1 MNKKKY
7 NLSKNIKSKNYLLK
21 EKEKERKSNSQSPPK
36 NNIKIH
42 NKIKEKKL
50 LINLDDTL
58 IHYSDNMN
66 YYSDLTISQE
76 IINENNQKI
85 KKKIYIN
92 FHPGSIP
99 FIEEISY
106 YYEIL
111 IFTNLTSSIAE
122 PILNSIDPNNRIDY
136 KFYLDNCNLVSEKK
150 IMKNLNHFG
159 EEKNIILLDNSY
171 PPIYNESN
179 RIPIKNWIDDCND
192 LELYK
197 LIPILKNLNGFY
209 DVKTEIYQFVQNN
222 TFIWG
227 KAINWIKENLLNTT
241 YLNDVEN
248 VLKME
253 KTNFD
258 IQVSSQRNREN
269 NENKIFNTCNTISD
283 IYEELNKS
291 INFNLFDKNVNDIKD
306 IDKINKKN
314 NNLHEKKNN
323 NDFIKI
329 TNNFIYNNDLNSKN
343 GNDDNNDFDKD
354 YCFNRL
360 VTEED
365 KSYKKQINKFINNQN
380 EKNNF
385 RNEKKDNFRRC
396 NSMTKKKFHLIKKPI
411 LSSLKGII
419 MKKNIQ
425 DNKNFNTSQDNVL
438 FLKLKNQKN
447 IKQNIKNSKIHLSQD
462 KIQKNNP
469 YKFITKIQNKNTN
482 KHFNSNVVFK
492 KRGNHFSSYSINLN
506 NNSQC

>member
-7 NLSKNIKSKNYLLK
+7 NLSKYIKSKNYLLK
-21 EKEKERKSNSQSPPK
+21 AKEKERKSNSQSPPK
-36 NNIKIH
+36 NNIKIQ

-58 IHYSDNMN
+58 IHYSDNIIYN
-66 YYSDLTISQE
+66 SDLTIIQE
-76 IINENNQKI
+76 IVNENNKKI

-92 FHPGSIP
+92 FHPGTIP

-106 YYEIL
+106 YYEIS
-111 IFTNLTSSIAE
+111 IFTNLISSIGE
-122 PILNSIDPNNRIDY
+122 PILNSIDPHNRIDY
-136 KFYLDNCNLVSEKK
+136 KFYLDNCNLVSEKT
-150 IMKNLNHFG
+150 IMKNLNNFG

-179 RIPIKNWIDDCND
+179 RIPIKNWFDDSND

-209 DVKTEIYQFVQNN
+209 DVKTEICQFVQNN

-258 IQVSSQRNREN
+258 IQVSSQRNRDN

-283 IYEELNKS
+283 IYEDLNKS
-291 INFNLFDKNVNDIKD
+291 INFNIFDKNINDSKEL
-306 IDKINKKN
+306 DKINKKN
-314 NNLHEKKNN
+314 NNLYGKKNN

-329 TNNFIYNNDLNSKN
+329 TNNFIYNNDLISKN
-343 GNDDNNDFDKD
+343 GNDDNDFDKD
-354 YCFNRL
+354 YSFNRL

-365 KSYKKQINKFINNQN
+365 KNYKKNLSKFINHPN
-380 EKNNF
+380 EKINYGNG
-385 RNEKKDNFRRC
+385 KKDNFRRC
-396 NSMTKKKFHLIKKPI
+396 NSMTKKKFYLIKKPI
-411 LSSLKGII
+411 LSSLKGRI
-419 MKKNIQ
+419 MKKTIQ
-425 DNKNFNTSQDNVL
+425 DNKKLNTSQDNAL
-438 FLKLKNQKN
+438 FQKLKNKKN
-447 IKQNIKNSKIHLSQD
+447 VKQNIKNSKIHLSQD

-469 YKFITKIQNKNTN
+469 YKFITKTQNKNIN
-482 KHFNSNVVFK
+482 KNINSNLVFK

>member
-7 NLSKNIKSKNYLLK
+7 NLSKYIKSKNYLLK
-21 EKEKERKSNSQSPPK
+21 AKEKERKSNSQSPPK
-36 NNIKIH
+36 NNIKIQ

-58 IHYSDNMN
+58 IHYSDNIIYN
-66 YYSDLTISQE
+66 SDLTIIQE
-76 IINENNQKI
+76 IVNENNKKI

-92 FHPGSIP
+92 FHPGTIP

-106 YYEIL
+106 YYEIS
-111 IFTNLTSSIAE
+111 IFTNLISSIGE
-122 PILNSIDPNNRIDY
+122 PILNSIDPHNRIDY
-136 KFYLDNCNLVSEKK
+136 KFYLDNCNLVSEKT
-150 IMKNLNHFG
+150 IMKNLNNFG

-179 RIPIKNWIDDCND
+179 RIPIKNWFDDSND

-209 DVKTEIYQFVQNN
+209 DVKTEICQFVQNN

-258 IQVSSQRNREN
+258 IQVSSQRNRDN

-283 IYEELNKS
+283 IYEDLNKS
-291 INFNLFDKNVNDIKD
+291 INFNIFDKNINDSKEL
-306 IDKINKKN
+306 DKINKKN
-314 NNLHEKKNN
+314 NNLYGKKNN

-329 TNNFIYNNDLNSKN
+329 TNNFIYNNDSISKN
-343 GNDDNNDFDKD
+343 GNDDNDFDKD
-354 YCFNRL
+354 YSFNRL

-365 KSYKKQINKFINNQN
+365 KNYKKI
-380 EKNNF
+380 
-385 RNEKKDNFRRC
+385 
-396 NSMTKKKFHLIKKPI
+396 
-411 LSSLKGII
+411 
-419 MKKNIQ
+419 
-425 DNKNFNTSQDNVL
+425 
-438 FLKLKNQKN
+438 
-447 IKQNIKNSKIHLSQD
+447 
-462 KIQKNNP
+462 
-469 YKFITKIQNKNTN
+469 
-482 KHFNSNVVFK
+482 
-492 KRGNHFSSYSINLN
+492 
-506 NNSQC
+506 